1 MTLPTSIILLVLFFL
16 IELLYFK
23 IADWQNIIDKPN
35 FRSSHSDITIR
46 GGGIIFTVAILLYFL
61 SSDFNYPFFVLGLSI
76 ISGISFADDIKPV
89 SNKLRIICH
98 FLAVSLLFFQIG
110 MFGLPFYIIIL
121 SFIIAIGIINAINF
135 MDGINGLT
143 GIYAFVTLLTLY
155 YLNNYVDMGFAVN
168 DLIIFAIL
176 AVVVFMFFNLRFKAK
191 SFAGDVGSIG
201 IAFILIFLIGSL
213 IIMSGNLNYLLLLLL
228 YGLDSVTTIIFR
240 LIRKENIFDAHRSHF
255 YQFLANEKK
264 IPHPIVAMG
273 YALIQLLFN
282 WILIEVNPNSSL
294 AIISTI
300 FVGVLFIILRFLIEG
315 KKRLLGAKLAHN
327 GATS

>member
-1 MTLPTSIILLVLFFL
+1 MTIPSSIILLVLFFL

-35 FRSSHSDITIR
+35 FRSSHSAITIR
-46 GGGIIFTVAILLYFL
+46 GGGIIFTLAILLYFF
-61 SSDFNYPFFVLGLSI
+61 SFNFNNPFFVLGLLI

-98 FLAVSLLFFQIG
+98 FLSVSLLFSQIG
-110 MFGLPFYIIIL
+110 MFGLPFYIVIM

-143 GIYAFVTLLTLY
+143 GVYTFVTLLTLY
-155 YLNNYVDMGFAVN
+155 YLNNHVDMGFAAN

-176 AVVVFMFFNLRFKAK
+176 AVMVFMFFNLRVKAK
-191 SFAGDVGSIG
+191 SFAGDVGSVG

-213 IIMSGNLNYLLLLLL
+213 MIMSGNLNYLLLLLL

-264 IPHPIVAMG
+264 IPHPVVAIGYGIV
-273 YALIQLLFN
+273 QLLFN
-282 WILIEVNPNSSL
+282 WILIEANPNAGL
-294 AIISTI
+294 AVMAVIL
-300 FVGVLFIILRFLIEG
+300 VGILFIILRFFLEG
-315 KKRLLGAKLAHN
+315 KERLLTAKPL
-327 GATS
+327 